1 MRSGLPGCGGVAQ
14 SEAERRPTEVPCRCT
29 RIQRQCITTTCAA
42 ALTWRRQ
49 GQLRSTQGLST
60 ESVVCRLLLLVLVCA
75 RLGHRAAKRSAIP
88 DKCSPGGWEC
98 GVDLSTA
105 TPALCAWSM
114 PRSLYATRRNPS
126 LLNLFEMAILAV
138 VGCPARLLPRYTRT
152 HPERLSNLSLDH
164 PTQCPGP

>member
-114 PRSLYATRRNPS
+114 PRLSRPLVTALHTDTSRAAVKPVARPSHSVPRTLTSAGYPGRPATH
-126 LLNLFEMAILAV
+126 E
-138 VGCPARLLPRYTRT
+138 LPV
-152 HPERLSNLSLDH
+152 
-164 PTQCPGP
+164 